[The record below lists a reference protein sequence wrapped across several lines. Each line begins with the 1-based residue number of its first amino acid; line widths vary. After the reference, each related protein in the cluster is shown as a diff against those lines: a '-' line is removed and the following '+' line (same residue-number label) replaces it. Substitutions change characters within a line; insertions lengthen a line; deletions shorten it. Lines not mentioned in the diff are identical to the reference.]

1 VKIKADLF
9 RIISDISLS
18 LSLSNTLTHT
28 HKDSHEQSKSIC
40 IH

>member
-9 RIISDISLS
+9 RIISDN
-18 LSLSNTLTHT
+18 SLSNTLTHT